1 MTQRRGPTTLCAAVT
16 ERCAGGQ
23 RPGSTRAACAKGR
36 LADMSRNRRCP
47 LGAGG
52 VNPPSRPL
60 VDQKGRPMPGK
71 YGITGSAPTLSGTR
85 GEVPVSNGDGAVEP
99 VLLVTTLSVELGV
112 VAGAAL
118 AMGARP
124 IAPPI
129 AAAAS
134 HGAMYLMVVFMVLS
148 SELPGPRRWLCADH
162 CFPANRCR

>member
-71 YGITGSAPTLSGTR
+71 YGMTGSAPTLSGTR
-85 GEVPVSNGDGAVEP
+85 GEVPVSNGDGAGAVEP
-99 VLLVTTLSVELGV
+99 VVLVTLSCELG

-118 AMGARP
+118 AMEAQPVMAPVMAR
-124 IAPPI
+124 
-129 AAAAS
+129 
-134 HGAMYLMVVFMVLS
+134 LS
-148 SELPGPRRWLCADH
+148 S
-162 CFPANRCR
+162 CRED